1 MSEFVSPFLSVQLR
15 LISENKKKTKKLNRP
30 LTTQMTGRKRSGG
43 IHAATRAPAVC
54 SFFFCLWLFGTQH
67 RELSST
73 HCFWHIFFLHGLFY
87 LSLSSNW
94 WWSVMWAGL
103 FTVQIYG
110 PVIPQSD
117 MVTTV
122 NLVIIWIKT
131 TTPGWFFPG
140 PGFSLWRDLGAARS
154 STKRLN
160 IKGLDISCSSE
171 LSLNHSGRLIL
182 LLLLK

>member
-1 MSEFVSPFLSVQLR
+1 MQPPVLLQSAVFVCDFLEHSTESCHPHTV
-15 LISENKKKTKKLNRP
+15 
-30 LTTQMTGRKRSGG
+30 SG
-43 IHAATRAPAVC
+43 T
-54 SFFFCLWLFGTQH
+54 F
-67 RELSST
+67 
-73 HCFWHIFFLHGLFY
+73 FFLHGLFY

-103 FTVQIYG
+103 FTAQIYG

-122 NLVIIWIKT
+122 TDKKYCEQPDLVIIWIKT

-160 IKGLDISCSSE
+160 TKGLDISCSSE